1 MCALLDV
8 PNEEL
13 QSWLKARGQPPMRVR
28 QLRRWLLLGR
38 AESFEQMTDLP
49 RNCASSLWKSICRS
63 GSRSH
68 ATW

>member
-1 MCALLDV
+1 MQMCALLDV

-49 RNCASSLWKSICRS
+49 R
-63 GSRSH
+63 
-68 ATW
+68 